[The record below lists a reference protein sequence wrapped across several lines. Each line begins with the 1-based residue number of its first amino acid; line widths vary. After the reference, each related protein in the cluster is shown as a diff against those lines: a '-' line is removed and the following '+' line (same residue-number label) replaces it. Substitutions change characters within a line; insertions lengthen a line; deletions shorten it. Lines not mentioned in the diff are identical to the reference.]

1 MRLNAKIGLVL
12 LVPTVL
18 MAGAMAWVLRSEI
31 GGRFLELERS
41 ELVQHHERLLQ
52 AMEAEMNALSR
63 LVTDWGIYDETYAYM
78 AGENPGFVDA
88 NLTAATFAN
97 LQVEGVLM
105 IDQHGGV
112 FGSFGYDPARQ
123 RVRPIEPA
131 VAQEIAA
138 LYGPGSAAR
147 DRGLL
152 AVSGQLLQIAS
163 SEIVDSEDSQPSRGT
178 LVMLRALNQG
188 VVDQLARRT
197 RLTLDFLPLR
207 GDAAP
212 PAEVLAELDNAPLAL
227 RIDGEDRVSSW
238 SLLPDLHG
246 APALLMR
253 VSMPRGIVQQGRA
266 AVADLL
272 LFTVGVTALLLLATF
287 FALRRVALQRL
298 SRMARRLS
306 GIAHRP
312 DMHERLPVRGDD
324 EIDRVAEAINGML
337 DALHAADERRRAAS
351 ERQREMNTLLV
362 RMATD
367 EAMASG
373 EPEALLRL
381 LRATLRRVTALAGWS
396 LWLQDAAG
404 HLQRIGR
411 SDRGDDEPFS
421 AEELLGPPGDAATPA
436 QPLRLPDADRRPPCL
451 RFPLSVEQRRGALCA
466 WLGHGADMP
475 DEDQVNFLIA
485 ATELIEHGLLTHT
498 MQARESDLRRQT
510 ETDLLTGLANR
521 LGLERALQ
529 AVRSDGCD
537 AALLFIDLDRFKPV
551 NDLHGHAVGDW
562 LLCQV
567 AERLRERLRG
577 GDLVARIGGDEF
589 CVLLRGL
596 KDDSGAAQVAD
607 KLLDALGTPFLHPQ
621 AGLLQ
626 IGASIGIALHPH
638 HGVEP
643 AELLHAAD
651 MAMYVAKQAGRHAW
665 RLAEPK
671 AA

>member
-78 AGENPGFVDA
+78 AGENPTFVQA

-97 LQVEGVLM
+97 LQVEGILM
-105 IDQHGGV
+105 IDQQGGV
-112 FGSFGYDPARQ
+112 VGSFGYDPARQ
-123 RVRPIEPA
+123 REQAIAPA
-131 VAQEIAA
+131 VIQEIAA

-152 AVSGQLLQIAS
+152 AVNGQLLQIAS
-163 SEIVDSEDSQPSRGT
+163 SDIVDSEDSQPSRGT
-178 LVMLRALNQG
+178 LVMLRTLDQG

-197 RLTLDFLPLR
+197 RLTLAFLPLR
-207 GDAAP
+207 GEAAV
-212 PAEVLAELDNAPLAL
+212 PADVLAELENVPLAL
-227 RIDGEDRVSSW
+227 RIDDEDHVSSW

-272 LFTVGVTALLLLATF
+272 LFTVGVTALLLLSTF
-287 FALRRVALQRL
+287 IALRRVALQRL
-298 SRMARRLS
+298 SRLARRLG
-306 GIAHRP
+306 GIAHQP
-312 DMHERLPVRGDD
+312 EVQERLPVRGDD
-324 EIDRVAEAINGML
+324 EIDRVAAAVNGML
-337 DALHAADERRRAAS
+337 DALHAADQQRRVAG
-351 ERQREMNTLLV
+351 ERQRELNTLLV

-367 EAMASG
+367 DALASG

-381 LRATLRRVTALAGWS
+381 LRGTLQRVAALAGWS
-396 LWLQDAAG
+396 LWLQDSAG
-404 HLQRIGR
+404 VLQRLGR
-411 SDRGDDEPFS
+411 RDHRDEEPLS
-421 AEELLGPPGDAATPA
+421 PSELLSLPGDADVPG
-436 QPLRLPDADRRPPCL
+436 QLLRLPGSAQRPTCL
-451 RFPLSVEQRRGALCA
+451 LFPLRIEQRRGVLCT
-466 WLGHGADMP
+466 WLEAAAPLP
-475 DEDQVNFLIA
+475 DDDQVNFLIA
-485 ATELIEHGLLTHT
+485 ATELIEHGLLTHA
-498 MQARESDLRRQT
+498 MQARERDLRRQT

-521 LGLERALQ
+521 LGLERTLQ
-529 AVRSDGCD
+529 EVRSDGSH

-607 KLLDALGTPFLHPQ
+607 KLLDTLGTPFLHPQ

-626 IGASIGIALHPH
+626 IGASIGIALHPL
-638 HGVEP
+638 HGAEP

-651 MAMYVAKQAGRHAW
+651 MAMYTAKQAGRHAW
-665 RLAEPK
+665 RLAEQK
-671 AA
+671 LG